1 MSSYVFIRWVTQ
13 RNFVQGEVR
22 TMDDGAMGKK
32 YDIIL
37 RRKRSKMVKIK
48 PRISRNQVDKA
59 RLGEIGVT

>member
-1 MSSYVFIRWVTQ
+1 
-13 RNFVQGEVR
+13 
-22 TMDDGAMGKK
+22 MDDGAMGKK

-59 RLGEIGVT
+59 RLGEIGVTWKDSSIIMG